1 MDDNNER
8 ELQLIFDEASSL
20 KKVQK
25 ELTDAKH
32 TISDMTEKIQALTI
46 ENEDLRSYN
55 RNLRSLVKILAD
67 ENESSQNQ
75 NRQERQQL
83 QHGKETHQ
91 VRKAQQRQNLISTQR
106 KTNPKNVP
114 SNDVPSPNA
123 QRSKKKHILCH
134 LEKTSS
140 FKEIHLHPPQMNTKK
155 NPLAKANEEKERT
168 LSIDRQE
175 KSADLH
181 DDKQE
186 KSADLHDDK
195 QINHLL
201 SDHKKSSVNAFST
214 RAIQGSTNSISRM
227 NVPSTSLSNYA
238 RIDSSIHGSDIV
250 DIPLDIPLEF
260 RPETASE
267 PISVVT
273 EASSYGSYSRE
284 ENED

>member
-1 MDDNNER
+1 
-8 ELQLIFDEASSL
+8 
-20 KKVQK
+20 
-25 ELTDAKH
+25 
-32 TISDMTEKIQALTI
+32 MTEKIQALTI

-75 NRQERQQL
+75 NQNQNQNRQERQQL

-91 VRKAQQRQNLISTQR
+91 VRKAQQKQNLSSTQR
-106 KTNPKNVP
+106 KTNPKSVP

-123 QRSKKKHILCH
+123 QRSKKKHILRH
-134 LEKTSS
+134 LEKSSS
-140 FKEIHLHPPQMNTKK
+140 FEEIHLRPPQMNTKK
-155 NPLAKANEEKERT
+155 NQLAKANEEKERT
-168 LSIDRQE
+168 HSIDKQD
-175 KSADLH
+175 KSTDVH
-181 DDKQE
+181 DD
-186 KSADLHDDK
+186 DK
-195 QINHLL
+195 RIIHLL

-227 NVPSTSLSNYA
+227 NVPSTSFSNYA

-273 EASSYGSYSRE
+273 EASSYGSFSRE